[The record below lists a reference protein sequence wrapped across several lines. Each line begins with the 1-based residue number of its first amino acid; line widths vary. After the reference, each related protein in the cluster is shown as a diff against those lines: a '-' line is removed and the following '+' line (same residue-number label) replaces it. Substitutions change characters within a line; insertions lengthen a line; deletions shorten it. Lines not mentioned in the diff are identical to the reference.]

1 MRDARIFPCFLLE
14 RPTQTKVIS
23 CLQFRYLNFLFRKN
37 KLLYLCLINAG
48 YRNKWILRTFRKKCT
63 LVRLYSQ
70 FGFLAICTFFCRL
83 VLISSTQTRFIRCP
97 DAFLGNVNSIRD
109 RRSWQR
115 ECTFL
120 VLKEDFARWPRRK
133 SAPLNEAFLVS
144 PLSRD
149 IFGLPGRCSERKGRG
164 ETENPRRTSS
174 ANVEEA
180 SAKSSWQKSG
190 RCWPDSP
197 KVADDLVCQVLHVFS
212 LSIDARGRRIACI

>member
-1 MRDARIFPCFLLE
+1 MKDFAFLKKGEHRPRLFLVFSFVIWIFF
-14 RPTQTKVIS
+14 
-23 CLQFRYLNFLFRKN
+23 FFFRKN
-37 KLLYLCLINAG
+37 KLLYLCSINTD
-48 YRNKWILRTFRKKCT
+48 YRNKRILRTFRKKCT
-63 LVRLYSQ
+63 SEYCLYSQ

-97 DAFLGNVNSIRD
+97 DAFLGNVSSIRD

-133 SAPLNEAFLVS
+133 SAPLNEASLVS

>member
-1 MRDARIFPCFLLE
+1 MKDFAFLKKGEHRPRLFLVFSFVIWIFFFFLGKINSS
-14 RPTQTKVIS
+14 TFV
-23 CLQFRYLNFLFRKN
+23 
-37 KLLYLCLINAG
+37 CLIQIIGINE
-48 YRNKWILRTFRKKCT
+48 YYEHS
-63 LVRLYSQ
+63 VRLYSQ

-97 DAFLGNVNSIRD
+97 DAFLGNVSSIRD

-133 SAPLNEAFLVS
+133 SAPLNEASLVS

>member
-1 MRDARIFPCFLLE
+1 MLEYPFAFSEKGEHRPRSFLVFSFVIWIFL
-14 RPTQTKVIS
+14 
-23 CLQFRYLNFLFRKN
+23 RKN
-37 KLLYLCLINAG
+37 ILLHLCLIYTD
-48 YRNKWILRTFRKKCT
+48 YRNKRILRTSRKRCT

-70 FGFLAICTFFCRL
+70 FGFLAICAFFCRL

-97 DAFLGNVNSIRD
+97 DAFLGNVSSIRD

-133 SAPLNEAFLVS
+133 SAPLNEASLVS

-149 IFGLPGRCSERKGRG
+149 IFGLPGRCSERKGRC

-190 RCWPDSP
+190 RRWPDSP